1 MSNINTS
8 VILDPVE
15 IITVLPILMLSCVCS
30 VCLGSS
36 YVAVSLQRQKKN
48 LVQANRFYDH
58 ISINILLM
66 FGQTINEMLKTSV
79 TEAFTFILT
88 IFRQMIYYETVL
100 FQVYLYMHN
109 N

>member
-15 IITVLPILMLSCVCS
+15 IFTVLPILMLSCVCS
-30 VCLGSS
+30 VCLGYS

-100 FQVYLYMHN
+100 KSSFVYA
-109 N
+109 

>member
-1 MSNINTS
+1 
-8 VILDPVE
+8 
-15 IITVLPILMLSCVCS
+15 
-30 VCLGSS
+30 
-36 YVAVSLQRQKKN
+36 
-48 LVQANRFYDH
+48 
-58 ISINILLM
+58 M

>member
-15 IITVLPILMLSCVCS
+15 IFTVLPILMLSCVCS
-30 VCLGSS
+30 VCLGYS
-36 YVAVSLQRQKKN
+36 YVAVFLQRQKKN

-100 FQVYLYMHN
+100 FQVYFYMHN

>member
-1 MSNINTS
+1 MF
-8 VILDPVE
+8 
-15 IITVLPILMLSCVCS
+15 CVFRLFIC
-30 VCLGSS
+30 
-36 YVAVSLQRQKKN
+36 RRFFTKTKKK